1 MKDAAVSACVLLR
14 LERIRPSTSGPR
26 LVKSPFSA
34 IEDEFLPQHRS
45 VRTLMNLHF
54 MRREEF
60 DFGAHK
66 SCRSLTNMRSNF
78 QGTSAEV
85 KSPIKSANSQPHL
98 LEENDTIRY
107 DDYDHDGNQEL

>member
-1 MKDAAVSACVLLR
+1 MKDEAVSACVLLR
-14 LERIRPSTSGPR
+14 LDRIRPSTSGPR

-34 IEDEFLPQHRS
+34 IEDEFPPQHRS

-66 SCRSLTNMRSNF
+66 SCRSLTNM
-78 QGTSAEV
+78 A
-85 KSPIKSANSQPHL
+85 IKLPGHL
-98 LEENDTIRY
+98 GR
-107 DDYDHDGNQEL
+107 G